1 MDWIQNERADS
12 YRLDLLECIDDAI
25 MGQLP
30 PSRQEYCFEVIENL
44 RGTEDYPEDGNLLF
58 QKLRDAL
65 AHTPQISE
73 LENEIQEVNAIG
85 GELLFFYYL
94 DRYTVLELVKHS
106 DGSGFDSFVF
116 ICEEKHRDTIQ
127 EIAAEMQEAL
137 EEWLKHC
144 VYPHGDISARN
155 QLNQKDFCR
164 YGTLDDALTFL
175 FTALKYPDNILT

>member
-1 MDWIQNERADS
+1 MGSPSQREERQSERPGKA
-12 YRLDLLECIDDAI
+12 R
-25 MGQLP
+25 
-30 PSRQEYCFEVIENL
+30 R
-44 RGTEDYPEDGNLLF
+44 DYYS
-58 QKLRDAL
+58 
-65 AHTPQISE
+65 T
-73 LENEIQEVNAIG
+73 NEITNESTNQKEGACNG
-85 GELLFFYYL
+85 PR
-94 DRYTVLELVKHS
+94 DNQRNNTVLELVKHS

-175 FTALKYPDNILT
+175 FTALKYPDSILT